1 MSILDWIDFGKV
13 SAERDDNLSSYFYD
27 NGVLGNIIN
36 SESGFLVLGR
46 KGAGKTAIFKYLSE
60 NKSSFLTPD
69 DILISQSFED
79 YNWNIHAI
87 LADTTKSQSMLYK
100 QSWKFVIY
108 AEAINSISKFYKSNG
123 QKAPDKIKKAA
134 EMLEKLFDTPTPS
147 LSQIVGK
154 KLLQLSKLKLPSIG
168 IDIETG
174 NLDSISADAGEIN
187 FETFKVDKDLNQ
199 KLTENI
205 DNISNILEK
214 ALEESVGWP
223 RTFLCFDRV
232 DEAWDESSIER
243 SKPVIGGLVA
253 AADSI
258 NAKFKNRLRP
268 LIFLREDIFETLSI
282 NDANKLREDCGELLH
297 WNRTALNAMII
308 RRINHYASQKG
319 VAPISI
325 IDGIFDK
332 NEMRQRQKPFNYII
346 RRTMIRPRDLISMFS
361 RIIKS
366 MKEKEENIFSEEI
379 VSFEKLDCDSVYDA
393 EPGYSEW
400 LKQELIDEWGVQK
413 PIIHKLFQAIQSN
426 GSTNITKNILLE
438 NLKPIYPEAT
448 DISIVNDLRFLFDNS
463 IIGFK
468 LGASN
473 EWKFK
478 CFYPSQGFI
487 DSEEYRI
494 HDGLVRALNL
504 IEPRS

>member
-1 MSILDWIDFGKV
+1 
-13 SAERDDNLSSYFYD
+13 
-27 NGVLGNIIN
+27 
-36 SESGFLVLGR
+36 
-46 KGAGKTAIFKYLSE
+46 
-60 NKSSFLTPD
+60 
-69 DILISQSFED
+69 
-79 YNWNIHAI
+79 
-87 LADTTKSQSMLYK
+87 
-100 QSWKFVIY
+100 
-108 AEAINSISKFYKSNG
+108 
-123 QKAPDKIKKAA
+123 
-134 EMLEKLFDTPTPS
+134 
-147 LSQIVGK
+147 
-154 KLLQLSKLKLPSIG
+154 
-168 IDIETG
+168 
-174 NLDSISADAGEIN
+174 
-187 FETFKVDKDLNQ
+187 
-199 KLTENI
+199 
-205 DNISNILEK
+205 
-214 ALEESVGWP
+214 
-223 RTFLCFDRV
+223 
-232 DEAWDESSIER
+232 
-243 SKPVIGGLVA
+243 
-253 AADSI
+253 
-258 NAKFKNRLRP
+258 
-268 LIFLREDIFETLSI
+268 
-282 NDANKLREDCGELLH
+282 
-297 WNRTALNAMII
+297 
-308 RRINHYASQKG
+308 
-319 VAPISI
+319 
-325 IDGIFDK
+325 
-332 NEMRQRQKPFNYII
+332 
-346 RRTMIRPRDLISMFS
+346 
-361 RIIKS
+361 